1 MWSGYSNCLRQVH
14 DVQRFARSLHC
25 WEVIKEMHLSLLVIT
40 VYGVKICGTGSES
53 QLFQFHPGRREE
65 AAGSNEPLLR
75 LKELLPDL
83 LRKENAKQFRANIL
97 SIDPQYEPIDRL
109 ALSRLP
115 RMKQTRR
122 CRRAIINFNV
132 HVCP

>member
-1 MWSGYSNCLRQVH
+1 M
-14 DVQRFARSLHC
+14 
-25 WEVIKEMHLSLLVIT
+25 
-40 VYGVKICGTGSES
+40 
-53 QLFQFHPGRREE
+53 EE
-65 AAGSNEPLLR
+65 AAGSNKPLLP

-115 RMKQTRR
+115 HMKRTWRSK
-122 CRRAIINFNV
+122 RAIINFNA